1 MKSVGTLYL
10 VATPI
15 GNLEDISARAI
26 RILNEVALIA
36 AEDTRVTLPMLRRF
50 EIKTRVVSYHDNS
63 SSDRVSDIMDALS
76 TGDVAVVSDA
86 GMPGISDPGSMLV
99 KEAVQRGFPI
109 VPIPG
114 ASAVIAAAAMS
125 AAADQGFV
133 FGGFLPRRAGERT
146 ARLHELTGPGLPV
159 ILFEAPGR
167 MLQLLEDIADLFPDS
182 HVTIGREV
190 TKLHEEWLRGR
201 PADLVA
207 DLNPRGEFVLVLEA
221 RATETSQV
229 EKLDATLKDAI
240 KSGAS
245 VREAVDNAIAAT
257 GLGRKQVYA
266 RALEIRDELSAS

>member
-26 RILNEVALIA
+26 RVLNEAALIA

-50 EIKTRVVSYHDNS
+50 DISTRVVSYHDNS
-63 SSDRVSDIMDALS
+63 SSDRVNDIMDALS

-133 FGGFLPRRAGERT
+133 FGGFLPRRGGERT

-201 PADLVA
+201 PAALAA
-207 DLNPRGEFVLVLEA
+207 DLNPRGEFVIVLEA
-221 RATETSQV
+221 RATEASQV
-229 EKLDATLKDAI
+229 EKLDATLRDAI

-245 VREAVDNAIAAT
+245 VRVAVDNAIAAT

>member
-63 SSDRVSDIMDALS
+63 SSDRVNDIMDALS

-167 MLQLLEDIADLFPDS
+167 MLQLLEEIADLFLDS

-207 DLNPRGEFVLVLEA
+207 DLNPRGEFVLALEA